1 MPGSDSVSATLYGQ
15 GGAKTIQLSKGHPNP
30 RLLPLGAVAE
40 AFAKSREQPHATE
53 AHLQYGAPQGPEVLR
68 EQLVQLLQLEAGV
81 RSATAENIMI
91 TNGSGQA
98 LDMICSVFL
107 SPGDTVVVED
117 PTYFLAFYTF
127 RDYHLNVVSIPTD
140 DQGMQVSLLE
150 QQLAEDATF
159 RPALVY
165 TIPICQNPTG
175 VTMSEE
181 RMQRLVDLSRRYK
194 FKIASDE
201 VYLLLAF
208 NAEKQPNSL
217 RAFDDPDDPTVLA
230 MHSFS
235 KILGPGVRLG
245 WIEAHPR
252 YIERFLLTGLLLS
265 GGGLNPFMAAIA
277 TELLRSGFQR
287 AHLRQLRTHYAA
299 ACKTLCDSLD
309 RSLQMNPS
317 IKVVYRRPQGGFFV
331 WLLLPEEVDAASFL
345 NYCVQE
351 HGVSFFEGARF
362 TVNPVHHRS
371 AIRLCFA
378 WLEPA
383 ELSEGARRLV
393 QALRSYLTLR
403 RNHAI

>member
-1 MPGSDSVSATLYGQ
+1 MPDSDSVSATLYGQ
-15 GGAKTIQLSKGHPNP
+15 GGATTIQLSKGHPNP
-30 RLLPLGAVAE
+30 RLLPLDAVAD
-40 AFAKSREQPHATE
+40 AFTQSRAQPDAAVT
-53 AHLQYGAPQGPEVLR
+53 HLQYGAPQGPAALR
-68 EQLVQLLQLEAGV
+68 EQLVRLLQREAGV
-81 RSATAENIMI
+81 QSATVESLMI

-127 RDYHLNVVSIPTD
+127 RDYHLNVVGIPTD
-140 DQGMQVSLLE
+140 QKGMQVDLLE
-150 QQLAEDATF
+150 QRLIEDASF

-175 VTMSEE
+175 VTMSQE
-181 RMQRLVDLSRRYK
+181 RMQRLVELSRRYH

-208 NAEKQPNSL
+208 EASEQPRSL
-217 RAFDDPDDPTVLA
+217 RAFDDSNDPTVLA
-230 MHSFS
+230 MNSFS

-265 GGGLNPFMAAIA
+265 GGGLNPFMAAIV
-277 TELLRSGFQR
+277 TELLGSGFQR
-287 AHLRQLRTHYAA
+287 SHIHLLRRHYAA
-299 ACKTLCDSLD
+299 ACKVLCDNLD
-309 RSLQMNPS
+309 RYLQMHPS
-317 IKVVYRRPQGGFFV
+317 IRVSYERPQGGFFV
-331 WLLLPEEVDAASFL
+331 WLRLPEQIDAASFL
-345 NYCVQE
+345 DYSVRE

-362 TVNPVHHRS
+362 TSNSAHHRH

-383 ELSEGARRLV
+383 ELAEGAKRLV
-393 QALRSYLTLR
+393 EALHAYLSR
-403 RNHAI
+403 PRGHAI